1 MNSNK
6 YLSLSGLS
14 IFYSKFK
21 EWINSTFAT
30 KDYVNNKIPS
40 VTTEDVGKFL
50 RVQADGTWAAEYIP
64 NAEEASF

>member
-21 EWINSTFAT
+21 EWIDSTFAT
-30 KDYVNNKIPS
+30 KEYVNNKIPS

-50 RVQADGTWAAEYIP
+50 
-64 NAEEASF
+64 